1 MTHINFLNY
10 LLYTLYLNYSYV
22 VVEDFQNPSF
32 QICLLHVPVFP
43 PLVYLHFTSHY

>member
-32 QICLLHVPVFP
+32 QICFLHAPA